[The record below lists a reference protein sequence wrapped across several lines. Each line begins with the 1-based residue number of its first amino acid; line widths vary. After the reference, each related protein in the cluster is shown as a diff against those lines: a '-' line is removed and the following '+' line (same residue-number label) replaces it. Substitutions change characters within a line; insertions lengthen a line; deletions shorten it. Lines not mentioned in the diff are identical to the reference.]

1 MVILI
6 VLVTVIVFIIVDLA
20 LRAALRRVEQT
31 RIRKE
36 REKALE
42 VGLRLD
48 YTNEARSLKRVQV
61 DNPVARIL
69 AVDDEGIVLDSFRK
83 ILVTAGY
90 SVDTVE
96 TGQEALGLVRKN
108 DYDFVFTD
116 FKMPEMDGVEVTK
129 AVKHLRPDVDVV
141 MITGYA
147 NVESAVETM
156 KHGAMDYV
164 EKPFTADELTDLVN
178 KLVIRRQDRLEK
190 EIRPE
195 IRLVTPSVGESDS
208 PHEFNV
214 PAGVFI
220 SPSHSWVR
228 ILLNGSVR
236 VGIDDF
242 TQKTLGRIDSVEL
255 PGKGR
260 KVAKGDP
267 LFSIQQGDSSLS
279 IPAPVSGRITAVN
292 TTLLDQPELIK
303 LKPYELGWFCRIEPT
318 NLTLDLQD
326 LKIGEE
332 AVGWYREEIERITE
346 LRKARGETRVET
358 ASRATAGAGADANTL
373 DEDSWQRFSRT
384 FINRVSQNPGH

>member
-6 VLVTVIVFIIVDLA
+6 VLVTVIVFILVDLL
-20 LRAALRRVEQT
+20 LRAVLKRMEEAK
-31 RIRKE
+31 IRKE
-36 REKALE
+36 RERALDI
-42 VGLRLD
+42 GLRLD
-48 YTNEARSLKRVQV
+48 YSNEAPSLKRVQV
-61 DNPVARIL
+61 ENPAARIL
-69 AVDDEGIVLDSFRK
+69 AVDDESIVLDSFRK
-83 ILVTAGY
+83 ILVAAGY

-147 NVESAVETM
+147 NIESAVETM

-164 EKPFTADELTDLVN
+164 EKPFTTDELTDLAN
-178 KLVIRRQDRLEK
+178 QLLIRRQARLEK
-190 EIRPE
+190 EIKPE
-195 IRLVTPSVGESDS
+195 IRLVTPSVSESDS

-214 PAGVFI
+214 PAGIFV

-228 ILLNGSVR
+228 VLLNGSVR

-242 TQKTLGRIDSVEL
+242 THKTLGRIDSVEL

-260 KVAKGDP
+260 KIAKGDP
-267 LFSIQQGDSSLS
+267 LFSLQQGDSSLS
-279 IPAPVSGRITAVN
+279 VPSPVTGRVTAVN

-303 LKPYELGWFCRIEPT
+303 LKPYELGWLCRIEPG
-318 NLTLDLQD
+318 NLTQELRE

-332 AVGWYREEIERITE
+332 AVAWYREEIEKYTE
-346 LRKARGETRVET
+346 MRKQRDRKRGESGVPEP
-358 ASRATAGAGADANTL
+358 SRSAADDEVL
-373 DEDSWQRFSRT
+373 DDESWLDFSRT
-384 FINRVSQNPGH
+384 FINRLHEMPRS